1 MNNIL
6 NKIAQMERNAEE
18 VNTALHQTELA
29 KHEVE
34 LKTIYDD
41 LSGTLQEAN
50 TGFFKALDLRGQ
62 ASKLCRES
70 ITKNQAILKEL
81 NRAEGLIKQIGL
93 DSELA
98 KVQKAKSQVE
108 SNIKLIDRALSDF
121 LAI

>member
-6 NKIAQMERNAEE
+6 NKIAQMERNAAELQG
-18 VNTALHQTELA
+18 VELA
-29 KHEVE
+29 KYEVE

-41 LSGTLQEAN
+41 LSGTLKEAN

-81 NRAEGLIKQIGL
+81 SRAEGLIKEIGL
-93 DSELA
+93 DSELT
-98 KVQKAKSQVE
+98 KVQKAKSEVE
-108 SNIKLIDRALSDF
+108 RNIKLIDEALSNF

>member
-18 VNTALHQTELA
+18 INTALHQTELA

-41 LSGTLQEAN
+41 LRGTLDEAN
-50 TGFFKALDLRGQ
+50 TGFIKALDLRGQ

-81 NRAEGLIKQIGL
+81 NRAEGLIKDIGL
-93 DSELA
+93 DSELT
-98 KVQKAKSQVE
+98 KVQKAKAEVE
-108 SNIKLIDRALSDF
+108 KNIKVIDEALSNF
-121 LAI
+121 MAI